1 MEDESEFE
9 KLSKVS
15 IKSLLN
21 ENFFEDISIIKN
33 GSRNATLLMTK
44 DGQNIPLSVSKKTV
58 QKIDTINNY
67 EEIVKKGHIVLINN
81 LLSIHSLRFY
91 TNEYLNLVDYF
102 EVLNDDKKIESD
114 RELIKQIILQQL
126 QD

>member
-1 MEDESEFE
+1 MEDESKFE

-21 ENFFEDISIIKN
+21 ENFFQDISIIKN
-33 GSRNATLLMTK
+33 GSRNATLIIIK
-44 DGQNIPLSVSKKTV
+44 DGQNISLAVSKKTV
-58 QKIDTINNY
+58 QKIDNINNY
-67 EEIVKKGHIVLINN
+67 EEIAQKGHIVLINN

-91 TNEYLNLVDYF
+91 MNEYLNLDDYF
-102 EVLNDDKKIESD
+102 EIVNDDKKIKND

-126 QD
+126 